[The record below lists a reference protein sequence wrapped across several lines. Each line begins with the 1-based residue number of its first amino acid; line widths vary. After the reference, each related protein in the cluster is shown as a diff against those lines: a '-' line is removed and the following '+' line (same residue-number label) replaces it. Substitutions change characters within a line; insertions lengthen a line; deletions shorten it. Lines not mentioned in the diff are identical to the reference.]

1 MEQKMLKFL
10 LIQLKLTALGCV
22 GAMIF
27 FLFAAFHPAKKE
39 NEPNNKHSTY
49 SCGKDKE
56 QVRESLLIGN
66 LFTYG
71 TLDSE

>member
-10 LIQLKLTALGCV
+10 LIQLKLMALGCI

-39 NEPNNKHSTY
+39 NEQNKHSAS
-49 SCGKDKE
+49 SCVKNKE
-56 QVRESLLIGN
+56 EVRESLLIGN
-66 LFTYG
+66 LFSYG